1 MKNLYSKEEMKELMT
16 NYYST
21 KDIKDILK
29 EVKKYLKQKKSNDE
43 ICELIGGTSCD
54 TFIFAD
60 NEEITHITMGKTRY
74 VGNFLKKN
82 LKPDNYDIKKI
93 KQDIIEESITITI
106 DYAEKE
112 IKADTSIIVEYK
124 DGYIENGYYKIANID
139 F

>member
-1 MKNLYSKEEMKELMT
+1 MLT
-16 NYYST
+16 NYYNT
-21 KDIKDILK
+21 KDIKELLK
-29 EVKKYLKQKKSNDE
+29 EVKQYLKEGKTNEE
-43 ICELIGGTSCD
+43 ICELIDGTSCD
-54 TFIFAD
+54 SFIFGD
-60 NEEITHITMGKTRY
+60 DEVEITHLTIGKTRY

-112 IKADTSIIVEYK
+112 IKADTSVIIEYK

>member
-1 MKNLYSKEEMKELMT
+1 MEKLMT
-16 NYYST
+16 NYYDT
-21 KDIKDILK
+21 KEVKDILK
-29 EVKKYLKQKKSNDE
+29 EVKQYLKQKKSNDE

-54 TFIFAD
+54 SFIFGD
-60 NEEITHITMGKTRY
+60 DEVEITHITIGKTRY

>member
-1 MKNLYSKEEMKELMT
+1 MTNIYNENEIKELMT
-16 NYYST
+16 NYYDT

-29 EVKKYLKQKKSNDE
+29 EVKKYLKEEKKEEE
-43 ICELIGGTSCD
+43 ICKLIGGTSYD
-54 TFIFAD
+54 TFIFFE
-60 NEEITHITMGKTRY
+60 NEEITHITIGKTRY

-82 LKPDNYDIKKI
+82 LKPDNHDIKKI

>member
-1 MKNLYSKEEMKELMT
+1 MKNYTEKEIKELMT
-16 NYYST
+16 NYYDT
-21 KDIKDILK
+21 KDIKELLK
-29 EVKKYLKQKKSNDE
+29 EVKKYLKEGKKEEE

-60 NEEITHITMGKTRY
+60 NEEITHLTIGKTRY

-93 KQDIIEESITITI
+93 KQDIIEECITITI
-106 DYAEKE
+106 DYEEKE
-112 IKADTSIIVEYK
+112 IIADTPVIIEYK
-124 DGYIENGYYKIANID
+124 DGYIENSYYKIAHIN

>member
-1 MKNLYSKEEMKELMT
+1 MLT
-16 NYYST
+16 NYYNT
-21 KDIKDILK
+21 KDIKELLK
-29 EVKKYLKQKKSNDE
+29 EVKQYLKEGKTNEE
-43 ICELIGGTSCD
+43 ICELIDGTSCD
-54 TFIFAD
+54 SFIFGD
-60 NEEITHITMGKTRY
+60 DEVEITHITIGKTRY

-124 DGYIENGYYKIANID
+124 DGDIENGYYKIANID

>member
-1 MKNLYSKEEMKELMT
+1 MKNQKEMEKLMT
-16 NYYST
+16 NYYDT
-21 KDIKDILK
+21 MDVKDILK

-54 TFIFAD
+54 TFIFFE
-60 NEEITHITMGKTRY
+60 NEEITHITIGKTRY

-82 LKPDNYDIKKI
+82 LKQDNHDIKKI
-93 KQDIIEESITITI
+93 KQDILEETITI
-106 DYAEKE
+106 IIDYEEKN
-112 IKADTSIIVEYK
+112 ISADTSIIIEYK

>member
-1 MKNLYSKEEMKELMT
+1 MKNYSKEEMEKLMT

-29 EVKKYLKQKKSNDE
+29 EVKGYLKQKKSNDE

-54 TFIFAD
+54 TFIFGD
-60 NEEITHITMGKTRY
+60 NEEITHLTIGKTRY

-93 KQDIIEESITITI
+93 KQDILEETITITI

-112 IKADTSIIVEYK
+112 IIADTSIIVEYK
-124 DGYIENGYYKIANID
+124 DGYMEKSYYKIAHIK

>member
-1 MKNLYSKEEMKELMT
+1 MKT
-16 NYYST
+16 NYYDT
-21 KDIKDILK
+21 KEVKDILK

-54 TFIFAD
+54 SFIFFE
-60 NEEITHITMGKTRY
+60 NEEITHITIGKTRY

-82 LKPDNYDIKKI
+82 LKPDNHDIKKI
-93 KQDIIEESITITI
+93 KQDITDESITITI

-112 IKADTSIIVEYK
+112 IKADTSVIIEYK
-124 DGYIENGYYKIANID
+124 DGYIENGYYKIANKD

>member
-1 MKNLYSKEEMKELMT
+1 MKNQKEMEKLMT
-16 NYYST
+16 NYYGT

-54 TFIFAD
+54 SFIFGD
-60 NEEITHITMGKTRY
+60 DEVEITHITIGKTRY

-93 KQDIIEESITITI
+93 KQDIIEESITKTI

-112 IKADTSIIVEYK
+112 IKADTSVIIEYK

>member
-1 MKNLYSKEEMKELMT
+1 MLT
-16 NYYST
+16 NYYNT
-21 KDIKDILK
+21 KDIKELLK
-29 EVKKYLKQKKSNDE
+29 EVKQYLKEGKTNEE
-43 ICELIGGTSCD
+43 ICELIDGSTCD
-54 TFIFAD
+54 SFIFGD
-60 NEEITHITMGKTRY
+60 DEVEITHITISKTRY

-82 LKPDNYDIKKI
+82 LKPDDYDIKKI

>member
-1 MKNLYSKEEMKELMT
+1 MKNLFNEREIKELMT
-16 NYYST
+16 NYYDT

-54 TFIFAD
+54 TFIFGD
-60 NEEITHITMGKTRY
+60 EEITHITISKTRY

-82 LKPDNYDIKKI
+82 LTPDFYDIKKI

-106 DYAEKE
+106 DFEEKE
-112 IKADTSIIVEYK
+112 IIAETSIIIEYK
-124 DGYIENGYYKIANID
+124 DRNIEKSYYKIAHIK

>member
-1 MKNLYSKEEMKELMT
+1 MKNYSKKEMEKLMT
-16 NYYST
+16 NYYDT

-29 EVKKYLKQKKSNDE
+29 EVKKYLKEEKKEEE

-54 TFIFAD
+54 NFIFGD
-60 NEEITHITMGKTRY
+60 DEVEITHLTIGKTRY

-82 LKPDNYDIKKI
+82 LKDNFDIKKI

-106 DYAEKE
+106 DYEEKE
-112 IKADTSIIVEYK
+112 ISADTSVIIEYK
-124 DGYIENGYYKIANID
+124 DGYIEKSYYKIAHIN

>member
-1 MKNLYSKEEMKELMT
+1 MLT
-16 NYYST
+16 NYYNT
-21 KDIKDILK
+21 KDIKELLK
-29 EVKKYLKQKKSNDE
+29 EVKQYLKEGKTNEE
-43 ICELIGGTSCD
+43 ICELIDGTSCD
-54 TFIFAD
+54 SFIFGD
-60 NEEITHITMGKTRY
+60 DEVEITHITIIKTRY

-112 IKADTSIIVEYK
+112 IKADTSVIVEYK